1 MQSITEVLTDFV
13 FEYPFE
19 KIPDDVIKNTKECII
34 DTLSGTLTATDY
46 SDVQGIIDSLTKYD
60 TDQTSSMIWG
70 TDQYCSLQNA
80 LILNGTMGHTTEMDD
95 VHKLAKTH
103 VGTIA
108 IPAALTLG
116 TYLGSSGK
124 EVLRAIALSYEIALR
139 IGIGIGAVSH
149 RLQGWH
155 ATGTCGIFASAA
167 AAAILMKLSKNEFV
181 SALGLAGTQA
191 SGLWAFTA
199 DGASCKKFHAGKAA
213 HGGVLAS
220 ILASG
225 GMTGPAFILEAEDGG
240 LYKAASNEYNYKAVV
255 QELGE
260 TWEIM
265 KIDRKPFSCCR
276 SMHPAIDAVMQ
287 IQNEILL
294 LPENIKHIEVETYE
308 VGYKQCGTI
317 VIPQNVSEAQ
327 FSIPYGVAAALC
339 DKAAGL
345 AQFSRERIKD
355 KKLLELAKKVHVY
368 ASERFSAEY
377 PRNWGCEVTV
387 TTKDN
392 KEYKKYIV
400 NAKGDHSV
408 PLSINDLREKFI
420 SLSGHKYKIN
430 EIQNIIDTVFHL
442 ETAAPELLV
451 KQFYR
456 Q

>member
-46 SDVQGIIDSLTKYD
+46 SDVQGIIASLTKYD
-60 TDQTSSMIWG
+60 IDRTSSMIWG

-155 ATGTCGIFASAA
+155 ATGTCGIFAAAA

-276 SMHPAIDAVMQ
+276 SMHPAIDAAM
-287 IQNEILL
+287 
-294 LPENIKHIEVETYE
+294 
-308 VGYKQCGTI
+308 
-317 VIPQNVSEAQ
+317 
-327 FSIPYGVAAALC
+327 
-339 DKAAGL
+339 
-345 AQFSRERIKD
+345 
-355 KKLLELAKKVHVY
+355 
-368 ASERFSAEY
+368 
-377 PRNWGCEVTV
+377 
-387 TTKDN
+387 
-392 KEYKKYIV
+392 
-400 NAKGDHSV
+400 HS
-408 PLSINDLREKFI
+408 K
-420 SLSGHKYKIN
+420 
-430 EIQNIIDTVFHL
+430 
-442 ETAAPELLV
+442 
-451 KQFYR
+451 
-456 Q
+456 